1 MKTHSLTVAIC
12 LLCMNLSAGLATA
25 QVPPVRV
32 EELLNIADHAAEVAK
47 EYLAGPDEGDSL
59 ENWVARRPLDPLL
72 EARMRQMWYDIGSVG
87 ALIKAVRTPQKPVDV
102 NLYTVNR
109 LLGPLLMA
117 KTEVIRKALPG
128 ITAAYKPST
137 AYSQLP
143 TYTESQLK
151 AFQTN
156 EKASPKDKKKLQ
168 ERRLQKMKKEV
179 ALAFH
184 NEQLA
189 RLNETLY
196 KLTVYADQEDTDRE
210 LIDTMVD
217 AEKKRQWD
225 YTVILEAIRSEA
237 RKMNQGRAERIYIKF
252 KPIWLHL
259 RQQGDKTYEDPTAA
273 KLVITGNS
281 TNTVHKD
288 SAGKRLLKVIN
299 QISPI
304 AKMPA
309 LQEPKARKTG
319 GKPKPRKPKP
329 RPRPRTR

>member
-1 MKTHSLTVAIC
+1 MKTHSLTIVIC
-12 LLCMNLSAGLATA
+12 LLCMNLSASLAPA
-25 QVPPVRV
+25 QVPGARM
-32 EELLNIADHAAEVAK
+32 EELINIADHAAQVAE
-47 EYLAGPDEGDSL
+47 EYLAGPDEGESL
-59 ENWVARRPLDPLL
+59 DNWVARRPLDPLL
-72 EARMRQMWYDIGSVG
+72 ESRMKRIWYDNSSVD
-87 ALIKAVRTPQKPVDV
+87 ALIKAVKTPRKPQVV
-102 NLYTVNR
+102 NLYAVNR
-109 LLGPLLMA
+109 LLKPLLMA

-128 ITAAYKPST
+128 ITAAHKAST
-137 AYSQLP
+137 EYSPLP

-156 EKASPKDKKKLQ
+156 KKASPKDKEKLQ
-168 ERRLQKMKKEV
+168 KRRLEKMKKEV

-189 RLNETLY
+189 RLNKTLY
-196 KLTVYADQEDTDRE
+196 ELTVYADQEDTDRE

-217 AEKKRQWD
+217 VEKKRQWD

-237 RKMNQGRAERIYIKF
+237 RKMNQARAERIYIKF

-259 RQQGDKTYEDPTAA
+259 RQQGDKTYQDPTAA

-299 QISPI
+299 QISPR

-309 LQEPKARKTG
+309 LQEPKARKPRD
-319 GKPKPRKPKP
+319 KPKPRKPRP

>member
-1 MKTHSLTVAIC
+1 
-12 LLCMNLSAGLATA
+12 MNLSAGLAPA
-25 QVPPVRV
+25 QVPAARM
-32 EELLNIADHAAEVAK
+32 EELINIADHVAQVAE
-47 EYLAGPDEGDSL
+47 EYLAGPDEGESL
-59 ENWVARRPLDPLL
+59 ENWVARRPLDPIL
-72 EARMRQMWYDIGSVG
+72 ESRMKRIWYDDKSVS
-87 ALIKAVRTPQKPVDV
+87 ALLKAVRTPRKPQEV

-109 LLGPLLMA
+109 LLKPLLMA
-117 KTEVIRKALPG
+117 KTEVIRKARPG
-128 ITAAYKPST
+128 ITAAHKPST
-137 AYSQLP
+137 KYSPLP

-156 EKASPKDKKKLQ
+156 EKASPKNRENLQ
-168 ERRLQKMKKEV
+168 KRRLEKMKKEV

-189 RLNETLY
+189 KLNETLY

-217 AEKKRQWD
+217 TEKKRQWD

-237 RKMNQGRAERIYIKF
+237 RKMSQGRAERIYVIF
-252 KPIWLHL
+252 KPIWLRL
-259 RQQGDKTYEDPTAA
+259 RQQGDKTYEDQTAA

-309 LQEPKARKTG
+309 LQEPKARKTS
-319 GKPKPRKPKP
+319 GKPKPGKPKPGKP
-329 RPRPRTR
+329 RPRPRPKTR